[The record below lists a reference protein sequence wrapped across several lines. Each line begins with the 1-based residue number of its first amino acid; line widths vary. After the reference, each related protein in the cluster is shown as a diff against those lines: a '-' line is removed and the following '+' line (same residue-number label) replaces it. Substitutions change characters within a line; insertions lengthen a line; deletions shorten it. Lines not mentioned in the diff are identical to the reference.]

1 MSTSISTTGF
11 VSYLSTL
18 YRRCLFDIDLP
29 LSTFIYL
36 FAPVYPPG
44 TVRHVGGADGTARE
58 GDTTRCLS
66 SPAVADAETTQR
78 FAPPGGVVLD
88 HSDVDR
94 SVHCY
99 QSPSCCCRL
108 LVLSGRTTLM
118 LLTVVAVFLIV
129 EFPLAILFVILIVQN
144 TVASSAME
152 LTKTH
157 LMHFSDKTCYST
169 NTGHSSWKI
178 QNSRIT
184 LHRPGHVETDCDRA
198 TVTRRNTRH
207 PADCLS
213 VIRNKANVG

>member
-1 MSTSISTTGF
+1 MTSFLLWFNRLICRRWSAVNLNWDLSSRTTSMSTSISTTGF

-88 HSDVDR
+88 HSDVHR

-99 QSPSCCCRL
+99 QSPSCCCWL

-144 TVASSAME
+144 TVASS
-152 LTKTH
+152 
-157 LMHFSDKTCYST
+157 
-169 NTGHSSWKI
+169 G
-178 QNSRIT
+178 
-184 LHRPGHVETDCDRA
+184 
-198 TVTRRNTRH
+198 
-207 PADCLS
+207 ADENPFNALFW
-213 VIRNKANVG
+213 

>member
-144 TVASSAME
+144 TVASS
-152 LTKTH
+152 
-157 LMHFSDKTCYST
+157 
-169 NTGHSSWKI
+169 G
-178 QNSRIT
+178 
-184 LHRPGHVETDCDRA
+184 
-198 TVTRRNTRH
+198 
-207 PADCLS
+207 ADENPFNALF
-213 VIRNKANVG
+213 